1 MFTLGE
7 LLGNLD
13 WGEIVEFPELS
24 VGYYSEK
31 DVWNYIQPNGPAW
44 NIKNRRPFIVIK
56 ATRRYVY
63 MILLTTLDINP
74 FPCKGDDRYGIG
86 YKLPVV
92 FLKECD
98 IEEPLCGWLNKES
111 HVFKRKVNGGECKIV
126 IRISRKILAN
136 NSVLC
141 GRCSE
146 NVFNEHLRF
155 IIDEEIEGWRQ
166 RNSENL

>member
-1 MFTLGE
+1 MFKLRDFLGCFDLGE
-7 LLGNLD
+7 F
-13 WGEIVEFPELS
+13 VEFPKLS
-24 VGYYSEK
+24 VGYYNEK
-31 DVWNYIQPNGPAW
+31 EVWNYIEPKGPAW
-44 NIKNRRPFIVIK
+44 NIKNKRPFIVINTTEK
-56 ATRRYVY
+56 HVY

-98 IEEPLCGWLNKES
+98 IKEPLCEWLNRES
-111 HVFKRKVNGGECKIV
+111 RVFKRKVGEKDCRIV
-126 IRISRKILAN
+126 IRISKKVLAN

-141 GRCSE
+141 GRCSKK
-146 NVFNEHLRF
+146 VFDEHLEF

>member
-1 MFTLGE
+1 MFKLRDILG
-7 LLGNLD
+7 GFD
-13 WGEIVEFPELS
+13 FGEFVEFPELS
-24 VGYYSEK
+24 VGYYNEK
-31 DVWNYIQPNGPAW
+31 EVWSYIEPKGPAW
-44 NIKNRRPFIVIK
+44 NIKSKRPFIVIK
-56 ATRRYVY
+56 TAEKHVY

-111 HVFKRKVNGGECKIV
+111 HVFKRKVGENDCRIV
-126 IRISRKILAN
+126 IRISKKILAN

-146 NVFNEHLRF
+146 KVFDEHLRF
-155 IIDEEIEGWRQ
+155 IISEELEG
-166 RNSENL
+166 